1 MTPGILRVN
10 DRTLHETCRTGR
22 FFIFFPGTK
31 KRRTFLLPAVK
42 SPADKD
48 RVEDCYNFAILCN
61 DTYGLFRKMIE
72 EVVDPEALR
81 AIEESEKEEY
91 AQRLFAAPENAM
103 MAAIALRGLTQ
114 TRQD

>member
-1 MTPGILRVN
+1 MKRVGPVVFSFSSQE
-10 DRTLHETCRTGR
+10 R
-22 FFIFFPGTK
+22 
-31 KRRTFLLPAVK
+31 K
-42 SPADKD
+42 SGVPFCFQLSKVPLIMD

-103 MAAIALRGLTQ
+103 MAAIALRGLMQ

>member
-1 MTPGILRVN
+1 MTPMVSS
-10 DRTLHETCRTGR
+10 E
-22 FFIFFPGTK
+22 
-31 KRRTFLLPAVK
+31 
-42 SPADKD
+42 
-48 RVEDCYNFAILCN
+48 
-61 DTYGLFRKMIE
+61 KMIE

-103 MAAIALRGLTQ
+103 MAAIALRGLMQ